1 MGGVRVLV
9 FDVLGTVVDEVGA
22 LQRQVDDV
30 LPGRGDEL
38 TAAWQERLST
48 LMDGVRS
55 GARPFERQGDLRRR
69 ALDDVLAQ
77 PAFRDAPATVAAE
90 LAGAGA
96 RLTAWRES
104 ASALDALAR
113 DHVVVALSNA
123 DLADLTAMSAAAGL
137 RWHAV
142 LSTEL
147 VRAFKPA
154 PETYGLVTGLL
165 GVDPAEAMMVAAH
178 PWDLRAAAALGMR
191 TAYVERAGEGHPDD
205 DDRFDVR
212 VRTLSELVH
221 VLWRGLAP

>member
-1 MGGVRVLV
+1 VHGVRVLV

-22 LQRQVDDV
+22 LRRQAAAAGAADQ
-30 LPGRGDEL
+30 L

-48 LMDGVRS
+48 LMDAVRS

-77 PAFRDAPATVAAE
+77 PAFAGTPPTVAGE

-96 RLTAWRES
+96 RLTAWPDS
-104 ASALDALAR
+104 AAALDALAR
-113 DHVVVALSNA
+113 DHVLVALSNA

-191 TAYVERAGEGHPDD
+191 TAYVARAGEGRPTDD
-205 DDRFDVR
+205 DHFDVR
-212 VRTLSELVH
+212 VRDLAELAE
-221 VLWRGLAP
+221 VLR

>member
-1 MGGVRVLV
+1 MDGVRVLV

-22 LQRQVDDV
+22 LRRQVEAAGAADGV
-30 LPGRGDEL
+30 

-48 LMDGVRS
+48 LMDAVRS
-55 GARPFERQGDLRRR
+55 GMQPFERQGDLRRR

-77 PAFRDAPATVAAE
+77 PAFQDAPSTVAAD

-96 RLTAWRES
+96 RLTAWPDS
-104 ASALDALAR
+104 AAALDALAQR
-113 DHVVVALSNA
+113 HTLLALSNA

-154 PETYGLVTGLL
+154 PKTYGLVTGLL

-191 TAYVERAGEGHPDD
+191 TAYVARAGEGQPAD

-212 VRTLSELVH
+212 VRDLAELVE
-221 VLWRGLAP
+221 VLG